1 MLDMTFFLIPF
12 LVGAFGWCLV
22 WAIGFVPFKW
32 RYLSD
37 KWLGQI
43 DLTELLPL
51 LTKNDPFDHLKPV
64 INEKLDDFFRH
75 KLSAK
80 LPMISMFIGE
90 KTIEELKEV
99 FMEELALLFPL
110 LISEYS
116 THLNKDLHAQWEQK
130 LSKIVQQKIIQV
142 SKPFRWVAFAIGAIW
157 GAVIA
162 LILPLI

>member
-1 MLDMTFFLIPF
+1 MTFFLIPI

-22 WAIGFVPFKW
+22 WAISIMPFKW
-32 RYLSD
+32 PYLAD
-37 KWLGQI
+37 KWVGQI
-43 DLTELLPL
+43 DLAKLIPELTE
-51 LTKNDPFDHLKPV
+51 KDPFEAMKPV
-64 INEKLDDFFRH
+64 INVKLDDFFRH

-110 LISEYS
+110 LITEFSA
-116 THLNKDLHAQWEQK
+116 HLNKDLQQQWERK
-130 LSKIVQQKIIQV
+130 FSIILQQKIIQA
-142 SKPFRWVAFAIGAIW
+142 SRPFRWGAFVLEVIW